1 MTAVLPIV
9 LYAAY
14 IVWRA
19 IVDRRHVQTAKAI
32 NARLDAQQVTIDAL
46 QRAIALNPQHN
57 ATDTPTNA

>member
-19 IVDRRHVQTAKAI
+19 IVDRKHVQTAKAI
-32 NARLDAQQVTIDAL
+32 NARLDAQQVTIEELRAL
-46 QRAIALNPQHN
+46 ILKPNTNDNAANP
-57 ATDTPTNA
+57 

>member
-32 NARLDAQQVTIDAL
+32 NARIDAQQVTIEELRAL
-46 QRAIALNPQHN
+46 ILTPNPN
-57 ATDTPTNA
+57 DRSTNT

>member
-1 MTAVLPIV
+1 MTAVLPIA

-32 NARLDAQQVTIDAL
+32 NARLDAQQVTIEELRAL
-46 QRAIALNPQHN
+46 ILTPNPNVHDPS
-57 ATDTPTNA
+57 TDT